1 MCRLHPEVSFQEDEA
16 MQLTHGQRSI
26 GDDLNPDFY
35 AGRKLGEIEQALL
48 WSLLQAEPE
57 CPSRVLLDKA
67 AQRQIVIAVSLR
79 HVNRWRAAWGLNRRQ
94 GRPGHADGYRP
105 VASGAEV
112 VRVTPYVACVGVHVF
127 AHWLDQQDAFAPV
140 VAHLT
145 QAAQAH
151 KQRHP
156 DDDFALLHHRKSTLL
171 HGFQALFYAPLLGI
185 DRLSEFDTREH
196 PLQTLIGHGYQSS
209 TLSQFLRQLER
220 VDAAESLM
228 PVLVADRAGS
238 IIYVDGHMI
247 AYWSRQS
254 MHKGKI
260 TMLGRI
266 MAGSQAVI
274 AHDDAGQAVF
284 VAYYPPDIHMSQVIV
299 AYCQQVA
306 EATGSVVFVIDRAVK
321 AVALAQAFHD
331 QDLGLLCMLDDNEH
345 AGLESF
351 ATTLVDTLEDGTR
364 VYSGAWKEDRAG
376 DPRHFVITEPTAAKP
391 LVYWGTPKVKEALE
405 VTEWPRVYRERNEMQ
420 ELGFKRM
427 IDHGGLDINHGRKTI
442 MGPDRHHQRK
452 KEQLAQS
459 LETAHKRVTKKA
471 EAVTAQ
477 QAKVVASET
486 KGHGTRLE
494 QRQGKLVTL
503 EHELQDAKGKH
514 AKLAEQVATLGP
526 AGQRADRDFRKQTIM
541 TIRTLF
547 LENMLRAFMAVLLAT
562 LPIVVSLEQVLGLLF
577 ERRGARMETSSQVI
591 YWVNTA
597 GLSLSNRLLLDKI
610 VEGLSAM
617 DLQDQG
623 KKIRVRLKDMPP

>member
-16 MQLTHGQRSI
+16 MQLTHGQHSI

-67 AQRQIVIAVSLR
+67 AHRQIVIAVSLR

-127 AHWLDQQDAFAPV
+127 AHWLDQHDAFAPV
-140 VAHLT
+140 VTHLT

-209 TLSQFLRQLER
+209 TLSQFLGQLER

-238 IIYVDGHMI
+238 LIYVDGHMI

-299 AYCQQVA
+299 AYCQQVV
-306 EATGSVVFVIDRAVK
+306 EATGSVVFVIDRAVN

-345 AGLESF
+345 AGLKSF
-351 ATTLVDTLEDGTR
+351 ETTLVDTLEDGTR
-364 VYSGAWKEDRAG
+364 VYSGAWKEERAG
-376 DPRHFVITEPTAAKP
+376 DPRHFVIAEPTAAKP
-391 LVYWGTPKVKEALE
+391 LVYWGTPKVEEAFE
-405 VTEWPRVYRERNEMQ
+405 VTEWPRIYRERNAIQ

-442 MGPDRHHQRK
+442 LGPDRHHQRK
-452 KEQLAQS
+452 QAQLEAS
-459 LETAHKRVTKKA
+459 LETAHERVAKKA

-477 QAKVVASET
+477 QAKVAESEA
-486 KGHGTRLE
+486 KGHGRRLE
-494 QRQGKLVTL
+494 QRQGKLGTL
-503 EHELQDAKGKH
+503 EHELQDAKGQH
-514 AKLAEQVATLGP
+514 AKLTEQVAALGP
-526 AGQRADRDFRKQTIM
+526 AGQRADRDFRQQTIM

-562 LPIVVSLEQVLGLLF
+562 LPIVVSLEQVLALLF

-591 YWVNTA
+591 YWVNIA

-623 KKIRVRLKDMPP
+623 KKIHVRLKD

>member
-35 AGRKLGEIEQALL
+35 AGRKRGEMEQALL

-209 TLSQFLRQLER
+209 TLSQFLGQLER

-228 PVLVADRAGS
+228 SVLVADRAGS
-238 IIYVDGHMI
+238 LIYVDGHMI

-284 VAYYPPDIHMSQVIV
+284 VAYHPPDIHVSRVII

-306 EATGSVVFVIDRAVK
+306 LATGSALFVIDRAVNSL
-321 AVALAQAFHD
+321 ALACAFD
-331 QDLGLLCMLDDNEH
+331 AQGLGLLCMLDDNEH
-345 AGLESF
+345 AGVESF
-351 ATTLVDTLEDGTR
+351 EATLVDTLEDGTK
-364 VYSGAWKEDRAG
+364 VYSGLWKECRPD
-376 DPRHFVITEPTAAKP
+376 DPRYFVIVAPTEGKT
-391 LVYWGTPKVKEALE
+391 LVYWGTPQVQEALE
-405 VTEWPRVYRERNEMQ
+405 PTEWPRVYRERNEIQ
-420 ELGFKRM
+420 ELSFKRM
-427 IDHGGLDINHGRKTI
+427 HDHGALKTNYGRKTI
-442 MGPDRHHQRK
+442 LGPDRHQQRK
-452 KEQLAQS
+452 REKLEQS
-459 LETAHKRVTKKA
+459 LEVAHQRVDKQTAAFK
-471 EAVTAQ
+471 AQ
-477 QAKVVASET
+477 QDKVAESES
-486 KGHGTRLE
+486 KGHGTRLD
-494 QRQGKLVTL
+494 QRKRALVVV
-503 EHELQDAKGKH
+503 EKELKEAQH
-514 AKLAEQVATLGP
+514 NQATLLEQACAIGP
-526 AGQRADRDFRKQTIM
+526 PHERADRDFRKQTIM
-541 TIRTLF
+541 TIRTLL
-547 LENMLRAFMAVLLAT
+547 LENALLAFMVALCEH
-562 LPIVVSLEQVLGLLF
+562 LPSQVSLDCILRILF
-577 ERRGARMETSSQVI
+577 ERGGARMETRMVKISK
-591 YWVNTA
+591 
-597 GLSLSNRLLLDKI
+597 RLAL
-610 VEGLSAM
+610 
-617 DLQDQG
+617 
-623 KKIRVRLKDMPP
+623 P

>member
-1 MCRLHPEVSFQEDEA
+1 M
-16 MQLTHGQRSI
+16 
-26 GDDLNPDFY
+26 
-35 AGRKLGEIEQALL
+35 EQALL

-254 MHKGKI
+254 MHKGKL

-477 QAKVVASET
+477 QAKVAASET

>member
-35 AGRKLGEIEQALL
+35 AGRKLGEMEQALL

-254 MHKGKI
+254 MHKGKL

-477 QAKVVASET
+477 QAKVAASET